1 MTYFSIVVVAI
12 MVVFA
17 LGGIIDTAFLK
28 DKWGLG
34 PEFRRGIEMIGPL
47 CLSIVGIIAFV
58 PEIAWLIEHT
68 LSTLYELMGLDPSMA
83 VTSILAIDMGGY
95 QLAMAVA
102 KDQTIGQWAGIVYG
116 SMMGA
121 TIVFSIPVG
130 LSAIKKEDVSLF
142 AKGTL
147 FGIAAIPLGTFVG
160 GLMMGIPVITIL
172 KNLIIPCVLSLIIIV
187 CLALWPKG
195 TTRVFS
201 WFSKGVTVFGFLAL
215 GIAMFNDL
223 VLTPIANTGAF
234 DMSKVP
240 FFRLLDSCSSGIGV
254 AGSVG
259 LVLSGA
265 LPFIYCLNKVIKKVS
280 SKRKK
285 AVKGTEAGKTGF
297 LLSAANNMAM
307 FSQLEYMSDREK
319 ILNVAFSVCGAF
331 VIGDHLAFTAGNA
344 PELIGPMMV
353 SKLVGAAFALL
364 FAFIFTR
371 NMKAKTTNE
380 EQSVSE
386 ISTVSSINIKEN

>member
-1 MTYFSIVVVAI
+1 MVYFSIVVVAI

-34 PEFRRGIEMIGPL
+34 PEFRKGIEIIGPL

-58 PEIAWLIEHT
+58 PEIAWVIEHT
-68 LSTLYELMGLDPSMA
+68 LSPLYEQMGLDPSMA

-95 QLAMAVA
+95 QLALAVA

-130 LSAIKKEDVSLF
+130 LSAIKSEDVPLF

-147 FGIAAIPLGTFVG
+147 FGIAAIPFGTFVG
-160 GLMMGIPVITIL
+160 GLMMGIPALIVL
-172 KNLIIPCVLSLIIIV
+172 KNLIIPCVLSLIIII

-195 TTRVFS
+195 TTKVFS
-201 WFSKGVTVFGFLAL
+201 WFSKAVTVFGLLAL

-223 VLTPIANTGAF
+223 VLTPISNTGAF
-234 DMSKVP
+234 DIKTVP

-265 LPFIYCLNKVIKKVS
+265 LPFIYCLNKLIKKIT
-280 SKRKK
+280 SKRTKPLT
-285 AVKGTEAGKTGF
+285 GTEAGKTGF

-307 FSQLEYMSDREK
+307 FSQLANMTDREK

-344 PELIGPMMV
+344 PELIAPMMV
-353 SKLVGAAFALL
+353 SKLVGAAFAIL
-364 FAFIFTR
+364 FAWFFTR
-371 NMKAKTTNE
+371 NIKNTVTVNKEQPISNTKIKAESKE
-380 EQSVSE
+380 E
-386 ISTVSSINIKEN
+386 K